1 MASGDGWVRNF
12 RQAHA
17 QLSAA
22 QKNSVGTAL
31 YSKLINRPLGRVFAA
46 GAHVVGLTPNLVTG
60 ISAVF
65 TFAGIIVLAAVPP
78 SWLAGVV
85 VAVLLVL
92 GYALDAADG
101 QLARLR
107 GGGSPEGEW
116 LDHVVDAVKLASIHL
131 AVLISLWRDEAL
143 PTTWVLLIP
152 LAFSISQTAYFFGML
167 LTDLVLRET
176 HARKHPGTAFEAPR
190 FGTSHSTLMSLVRIP
205 VDYGFLCALF
215 LLRGWTDGFVIIYAV
230 MAISMTGYAA
240 LASIRW
246 FRMVKTAGVP

>member
-1 MASGDGWVRNF
+1 MTSGVGWARDF
-12 RQAHA
+12 RRAHA

-22 QKNSVGTAL
+22 QKSSVGTAL

-60 ISAVF
+60 VSAVF
-65 TFAGIIVLAAVPP
+65 TFAGIIVLAAAPP

-116 LDHVVDAVKLASIHL
+116 LDHMVDAVKLASIHL

-143 PTTWVLLIP
+143 PLWALLIP

-176 HARKHPGTAFEAPR
+176 HARQHPGTAFEAPR
-190 FGTSHSTLMSLVRIP
+190 FGTSRSTLMSLVRIP
-205 VDYGFLCALF
+205 VDYGLLCVLF
-215 LLRGWTDGFVIIYAV
+215 LLRGWTDGFVVIYAV
-230 MAISMTGYAA
+230 MATSMTGYVA
-240 LASIRW
+240 LASVRW
-246 FRMVKTAGVP
+246 FRMVKKAGVS